1 MPKHKQ
7 YRYLLTIVD
16 TFSGWIETYPTASE
30 SSGTVATHLIQDII
44 PRFGLPATIQSDNG
58 PAFISKVT
66 NAVSTSLGIQWK
78 LHAAYHP
85 QSSGKVERANGLIK
99 EHLTKLMLE
108 LRQSWVT
115 LLPIALTRLRAS
127 PQGPSQLSPF
137 ELLYGRPFLLSTPPP
152 PETTP
157 LDSYLPYFTLL
168 RSLLREHANAS
179 LPQPTQP
186 SENTQKVSP
195 GDSVLIRSLSPKP
208 LAPKW
213 EGPYTVL
220 LTTPSAIRVA
230 EIPSWVHLSRVKK
243 APMDPPYAG
252 RLFLLALYL
261 SNLPGP
267 SSHTPYRWR
276 FFLTENYTKTTF
288 ICNTPPYSHNHL
300 LATSDC
306 PAAGCQRAIY
316 LNFTK
321 FHNIHTDIPLMC
333 FNHDQPSGACNNTPW
348 RSCMGCTW
356 MNCRLHIAVKSTVPA
371 QSQLKIIPDIDEE
384 GNTIIGSTRYS
395 ILIPDPWDNRWKSP
409 QKAAVY
415 DHKDTKYPSSHLY
428 IWRAYVRTVHQVH
441 SDISLQE
448 KSLNDQLQPHSS
460 PFSWLTFLQEGIKL
474 ANLSGLTDLTSCL
487 MCAFLGQ
494 TPFVA
499 VPYPILL
506 NLSAS
511 TSSFSPVRE
520 VDLYTPPDFEQLPV
534 CYSLGRNFPSCNRTI
549 LVTTNITA
557 PRGTFFWCNRTLTKT
572 LYVGLSSSLLC
583 LPVTLVP

>member
-1 MPKHKQ
+1 
-7 YRYLLTIVD
+7 
-16 TFSGWIETYPTASE
+16 
-30 SSGTVATHLIQDII
+30 
-44 PRFGLPATIQSDNG
+44 
-58 PAFISKVT
+58 
-66 NAVSTSLGIQWK
+66 
-78 LHAAYHP
+78 
-85 QSSGKVERANGLIK
+85 
-99 EHLTKLMLE
+99 
-108 LRQSWVT
+108 
-115 LLPIALTRLRAS
+115 
-127 PQGPSQLSPF
+127 
-137 ELLYGRPFLLSTPPP
+137 
-152 PETTP
+152 
-157 LDSYLPYFTLL
+157 
-168 RSLLREHANAS
+168 
-179 LPQPTQP
+179 
-186 SENTQKVSP
+186 
-195 GDSVLIRSLSPKP
+195 
-208 LAPKW
+208 
-213 EGPYTVL
+213 
-220 LTTPSAIRVA
+220 
-230 EIPSWVHLSRVKK
+230 
-243 APMDPPYAG
+243 MDPPYAG

-356 MNCRLHIAVKSTVPA
+356 MNCQLHIAVKSTVPA
-371 QSQLKIIPDIDEE
+371 RSQLKIIPDIDGE

-395 ILIPDPWDNRWKSP
+395 ILIPDPWDNQWKSP
-409 QKAAVY
+409 QKAALY
-415 DHKDTKYPSSHLY
+415 DHIDTKYPSSHLY

-499 VPYPILL
+499 VPYPIPL

-549 LVTTNITA
+549 RLTTNITA

-583 LPVTLVP
+583 LPVTLVPRLTIYSSAEFQMLQAPHHRTQRAAFLPIAVGVSLAGSALAAGLGGGALVHSHLAIARLTSQLQAAIDDSTESLASLQRQITSVAQVALQNRRALDLLTAERGGTCIFLQEECCYYINESGLVETRIESLQKLKTSLQSQKFSAEATACSYSGAFKN

>member
-1 MPKHKQ
+1 
-7 YRYLLTIVD
+7 
-16 TFSGWIETYPTASE
+16 
-30 SSGTVATHLIQDII
+30 
-44 PRFGLPATIQSDNG
+44 
-58 PAFISKVT
+58 
-66 NAVSTSLGIQWK
+66 
-78 LHAAYHP
+78 
-85 QSSGKVERANGLIK
+85 
-99 EHLTKLMLE
+99 
-108 LRQSWVT
+108 
-115 LLPIALTRLRAS
+115 
-127 PQGPSQLSPF
+127 
-137 ELLYGRPFLLSTPPP
+137 
-152 PETTP
+152 
-157 LDSYLPYFTLL
+157 
-168 RSLLREHANAS
+168 
-179 LPQPTQP
+179 
-186 SENTQKVSP
+186 
-195 GDSVLIRSLSPKP
+195 
-208 LAPKW
+208 
-213 EGPYTVL
+213 
-220 LTTPSAIRVA
+220 
-230 EIPSWVHLSRVKK
+230 
-243 APMDPPYAG
+243 MDPPYAG

-371 QSQLKIIPDIDEE
+371 RSQLKIIPDIDGE
-384 GNTIIGSTRYS
+384 GT
-395 ILIPDPWDNRWKSP
+395 
-409 QKAAVY
+409 
-415 DHKDTKYPSSHLY
+415 
-428 IWRAYVRTVHQVH
+428 
-441 SDISLQE
+441 DISLQE

-499 VPYPILL
+499 VPYPIPL

-572 LYVGLSSSLLC
+572 LYIGLSSSLLC
-583 LPVTLVP
+583 LPVTLVPRLTIYSSAEFQMLQAPHRRTRRAAFLPIAVGVSLAGSALAAGLGGGALVHSHLAIARLTSQLQAAIDDSTESLASLQRQITSVAQVALQNRRALDLLTAEQGGTCIFLQEECCYYINESGLVETRIESLQKLKTSLQSQKFSAEATACSYSGAFKN